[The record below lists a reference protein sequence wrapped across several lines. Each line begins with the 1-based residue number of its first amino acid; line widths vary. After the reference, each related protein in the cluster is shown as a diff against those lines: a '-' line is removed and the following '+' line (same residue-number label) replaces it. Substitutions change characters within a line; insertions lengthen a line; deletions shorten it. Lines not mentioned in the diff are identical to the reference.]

1 MFKNYIKIAWRSLLK
16 NKGFSF
22 INIAGLAI
30 GMAAAML
37 IALWIQNEV
46 SFDRFHSKIANLY
59 VAYNRATFEGEID
72 CWPTTPNPLGPALKQ
87 EFPEVRASV
96 RTSYVDGHQIDYN
109 GKKIQADGFNADSGF
124 FKMFSFPLLSGNPNI
139 ALNDVYSIV
148 ITENFAEKMFGT
160 SNVLG
165 KVIKF
170 DNKFNLTISGV
181 LKKLP
186 SNTRFQCDFI
196 APWAFMKILYGRDD
210 PNWGNNS
217 YKTFIE
223 LQPNASLQQVNQKIK
238 DITIR
243 HSNNQEDHEVFLYPF
258 NNFYLRNVFKDGV
271 PAGGRIDVVKLF
283 AVIAAFILLI
293 ACINFTNLSTARS
306 EKRAKEVGVRKAVG
320 ALKNSLIGQ
329 FLLESVI
336 IAFIAGVLAV
346 ILAQLSLGYFNSLVK
361 WELVMPY
368 ADFKFWIS
376 ILGFIFLTGILAGCY
391 PALYLSSFKPIE
403 VLKGTFRSANVLITP
418 RKVLVIVQFTFAV
431 VMIISTIIIR
441 RQIQYA
447 QDRDQGYDKG
457 SLMYTLFSGDMEKKY
472 DLIKNDLLS
481 SGVATAVSITNQT
494 MVNAGSNSWGLT
506 WNGKD
511 PNAKIIFDQM
521 ATQGDFIKTMK
532 LKIVAGR
539 DIDTKQF
546 ATDSTACLIN
556 ESAVKVMKFKNPIG
570 QLVDKDFVKW
580 HVVGVFKDF
589 IWGSPFERMNP
600 MLVMGPKSDWNN
612 VIHYRLNPNQPVS
625 ASLKKAE
632 AIFKKYNPA
641 FPFTPTFVDQEY
653 QTKFKE
659 QQRTSKLAGSFAILT
674 IIISCL
680 GLFGLAAYM
689 AGNRTKEIGVRKVLG
704 ASVAN
709 IATLISKDFLKLVT
723 MSIIFATP
731 IAWYAMNT
739 WLQNYTYRIAVEWW
753 VFVMAGTSA
762 ILIALITVSFQSIKA
777 AVANPVKSLR
787 SE

>member
-37 IALWIQNEV
+37 ITLWIQNEI
-46 SFDRFHSKIANLY
+46 SFDRFHNKIDNLY
-59 VAYNRATFEGEID
+59 VAYNRANFEGEIN
-72 CWPTTPNPLGPALKQ
+72 CWSTTPNPLGPALKQ
-87 EFPEVRASV
+87 EFPEVKASV
-96 RTSYVDGHQIDYN
+96 RTTYVDGHQIEFN
-109 GKKIQADGFNADSGF
+109 GKKIQADGFNADSGYLN
-124 FKMFSFPLLSGNPNI
+124 MFSFPLLSGNPNI
-139 ALNDVYSIV
+139 ALNSIYNIV
-148 ITENFAEKMFGT
+148 ITENFAKKLFGT
-160 SNVLG
+160 ANVLG

-170 DNKFNLTISGV
+170 DNKFDLTVSGV

-186 SNTRFQCDFI
+186 TNTRFQCDFI
-196 APWAFMKILYGRDD
+196 VPWTFMKILYGQEDSH
-210 PNWGNNS
+210 WGNNS
-217 YKTFIE
+217 YKTFIK
-223 LQPNASLQQVNQKIK
+223 LQPNASLQQVNRKIK
-238 DITIR
+238 DVTIR

-258 NNFYLRNVFKDGV
+258 NDFYLHNVFKEGV
-271 PAGGRIDVVKLF
+271 PAGGRIDVVRLF
-283 AVIAAFILLI
+283 AVIAGFILLI

-336 IAFIAGVLAV
+336 IAFIAGVIAV
-346 ILAQLSLGYFNSLVK
+346 ILAQLSLSYFNSLVQ
-361 WELVMPY
+361 WQLVMPY
-368 ADFKFWIS
+368 NHIEFWVGIVLF
-376 ILGFIFLTGILAGCY
+376 ILLTGLLAGCY

-403 VLKGTFRSANVLITP
+403 VLKGTFRSVNVLITP

-447 QDRDQGYDKG
+447 QDRDHGYDKG
-457 SLMYTLFSGDMEKKY
+457 SLLYTMFSGDIEKNY

-494 MVNAGSNSWGLT
+494 MVDAGSNSWGLT
-506 WNGKD
+506 WAGKD
-511 PNAKIIFDQM
+511 PNAKIVFDQM
-521 ATQGDFIKTMK
+521 ATKGDFAKTMK
-532 LKIVAGR
+532 LNIVAGR
-539 DIDTKQF
+539 DIDPKQY
-546 ATDSTACLIN
+546 ATDSTACLLN
-556 ESAVKVMKFKNPIG
+556 ESAVKAMKFKNPIG

-589 IWGSPFERMNP
+589 IWGSPFEHMNP

-612 VIHYRLNPNQPVS
+612 VIHYRLNPNQSVS
-625 ASLKKAE
+625 TSLKRAE
-632 AIFKKYNPA
+632 AVFKKYNPA
-641 FPFTPTFVDQEY
+641 FPFTPTFVDHEY

-674 IIISCL
+674 ILISCL

-704 ASVAN
+704 ASVTN
-709 IATLISKDFLKLVT
+709 IAALISKDFLQLVMT
-723 MSIIFATP
+723 SIIIATP
-731 IAWYAMNT
+731 IAWYAMST

-753 VFVMAGTSA
+753 VFVMSGAAA
-762 ILIALITVSFQSIKA
+762 ILIAFITVSFQSIKA

>member
-22 INIAGLAI
+22 INITGLSI

-37 IALWIQNEV
+37 IALWIKNEV
-46 SFDRFHSKIANLY
+46 GFDRFHSNIDNLY
-59 VAYNRATFEGEID
+59 VAFNRANFEGEIG
-72 CWPTTPNPLGPALKQ
+72 CWSTTPNPLGPALKQ
-87 EFPEVRASV
+87 EFPEVRSSV
-96 RTSYVDGHQIDYN
+96 RTTSAESHQIDYN

-124 FKMFSFPLLSGNPNI
+124 LKIFSFPLLSGNKNI
-139 ALNDVYSIV
+139 ALNGVYNIV
-148 ITENFAEKMFGT
+148 VTENFAEKLFGT

-165 KVIKF
+165 KIIKF
-170 DNKFNLTISGV
+170 DNKFNLTVSGV

-186 SNTRFQCDFI
+186 SNTRFQSDFI
-196 APWAFMKILYGRDD
+196 ISWAFIKLQYGRDD
-210 PNWGNNS
+210 PYWGNNS
-217 YKTFIE
+217 YKTFVE

-243 HSNNQEDHEVFLYPF
+243 HSNKQEDNEVFLFPLSD
-258 NNFYLRNVFKDGV
+258 FYLHNVFKNGL
-271 PAGGRIDVVKLF
+271 PSGGRIDVIKLF
-283 AVIAAFILLI
+283 AVIAGFILLI

-336 IAFIAGVLAV
+336 VAFIAGVIAV
-346 ILAQLSLGYFNSLVK
+346 ILAQLCLGYFNTLVQ
-361 WELVMPY
+361 WQLVMPY
-368 ADFKFWIS
+368 TDVEFWVGMLCF
-376 ILGFIFLTGILAGCY
+376 ILFTGLLAGCY

-403 VLKGTFRSANVLITP
+403 VLKGTFRSANILITP
-418 RKVLVIVQFTFAV
+418 RKALVILQFTFAV

-447 QDRDQGYDKG
+447 QNRDQGYDKG
-457 SLMYTLFSGDMEKKY
+457 SLLYSWFSGDMEKNY
-472 DLIKNDLLS
+472 NLIKNDLLS

-494 MVNAGSNSWGLT
+494 MVSAGSNSWGLT
-506 WNGKD
+506 WEGKD
-511 PNAKIIFDQM
+511 PNAKIVFDQM
-521 ATQGDFIKTMK
+521 ATKGDFTKTMK
-532 LKIVAGR
+532 LKMVLGH
-539 DIDTKQF
+539 DIDPEKF
-546 ATDSTACLIN
+546 ATDSTACLLN
-556 ESAVKVMKFKNPIG
+556 QSAVKAMKFKNPLG
-570 QLVDKDFVKW
+570 QIIDKDFVKW

-589 IWGSPFERMNP
+589 IWGSPFEHMNP

-612 VIHYRLNPNQPVS
+612 VINYRLSPNQPVS

-641 FPFTPTFVDQEY
+641 FPFTPLFVDQEY
-653 QTKFKE
+653 LTKFKE
-659 QQRTSKLAGSFAILT
+659 QQRTSKLAGSFALLT

-709 IATLISKDFLKLVT
+709 IATLISKDFIKLV
-723 MSIIFATP
+723 MVSIIIATP

-739 WLQNYTYRIAVEWW
+739 WLQNFTYRVAVEWW

>member
-1 MFKNYIKIAWRSLLK
+1 MFKNYVKIAWRSLLK

-37 IALWIQNEV
+37 IALWIQSEM
-46 SFDRFHSKIANLY
+46 SFDRFHNKIDNIY
-59 VAYNRATFEGEID
+59 VAYNRATFEGEIT

-87 EFPEVRASV
+87 EFPEVKSSV
-96 RTSYVDGHQIDYN
+96 RTISVDRHQIDYN

-124 FKMFSFPLLSGNPNI
+124 LQMFSFPLMSGNPKI
-139 ALNDVYSIV
+139 ALGGIYNMV
-148 ITENFAEKMFGT
+148 ITETLAERMFGT
-160 SNVLG
+160 SDVLG
-165 KVIKF
+165 KTIKF
-170 DNKFNLTISGV
+170 DNKFNLTITGV

-186 SNTRFQCDFI
+186 TNTRFQCDFI
-196 APWAFMKILYGRDD
+196 IPWTLMKLQYGSDD
-210 PNWGNNS
+210 ANWGNNS
-217 YKTFIE
+217 YKTFVE
-223 LQPNASLQQVNQKIK
+223 LQPNASLQQLNQKVK
-238 DITIR
+238 NITIR
-243 HSNNQEDHEVFLYPF
+243 HSNNDEDNEVFLYPF
-258 NNFYLRNVFKDGV
+258 NDFYLHNVFKNGT
-271 PAGGRIDVVKLF
+271 PSGGRIEVVKLF
-283 AVIAAFILLI
+283 SVIAGFILLI

-320 ALKNSLIGQ
+320 ALKNSLISQ

-336 IAFIAGVLAV
+336 IAFIAGVIAV
-346 ILAQLSLGYFNSLVK
+346 ILAQLCLGYFNSLVQ
-361 WELVMPY
+361 WQLVMPY
-368 ADFKFWIS
+368 TNLYFWIGLLFF
-376 ILGFIFLTGILAGCY
+376 ILLTGILAGCY

-403 VLKGTFRSANVLITP
+403 VLKGTFRSVNVLITP

-447 QDRDQGYDKG
+447 QDRDHGYDKG
-457 SLMYTLFSGDMEKKY
+457 SLVYTWFSGDIDKNY
-472 DLIKNDLLS
+472 NLIKNDLLS
-481 SGVATAVSITNQT
+481 SGVATAVSITNQN

-506 WNGKD
+506 WDGKD
-511 PNAKIIFDQM
+511 PNAKIVFDQM
-521 ATQGDFIKTMK
+521 ATKGDFAKTMK

-539 DIDTKQF
+539 DIDPKQF

-580 HVVGVFKDF
+580 HIVGVFKDF

-612 VIHYRLNPNQPVS
+612 VINYRLNPNEPLS

-641 FPFTPTFVDQEY
+641 FPFTPMFVDQEY

-689 AGNRTKEIGVRKVLG
+689 AGNRTKEIGMRKVLG

-709 IATLISKDFLKLVT
+709 IAALISKDFLKLV
-723 MSIIFATP
+723 MISIIIATP
-731 IAWYAMNT
+731 IAWYAMST
-739 WLQNYTYRIAVEWW
+739 WLQNYTYRITVEWW
-753 VFVMAGTSA
+753 VFVMAGISA
-762 ILIALITVSFQSIKA
+762 ILIALLTVSFQSIKA